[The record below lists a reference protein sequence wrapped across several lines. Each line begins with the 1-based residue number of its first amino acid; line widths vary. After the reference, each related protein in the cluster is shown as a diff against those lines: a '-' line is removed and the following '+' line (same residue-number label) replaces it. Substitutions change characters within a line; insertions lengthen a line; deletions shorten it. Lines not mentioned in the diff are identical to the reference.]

1 VSRVTAGLLP
11 FMNPGRALLRPA
23 LAAALLALP
32 GCRDEAAAP
41 TPVPAAPAPAP
52 SASTRPV
59 DQVVP
64 GELAEGADN
73 AFGLRIPR
81 RLVVK
86 ARFPE
91 AVFATGKV
99 APERVANYVRER
111 VAAERV
117 ETGPVKT
124 VFSKA
129 TLKNGTSKGPMR
141 IEVSHVGGVTQLLVR
156 DETRAPAKP
165 GLTEEER
172 WRELGL
178 TPKGELLN
186 PKRTE

>member
-1 VSRVTAGLLP
+1 MSPSGRV
-11 FMNPGRALLRPA
+11 LLRPI

-32 GCRDEAAAP
+32 GCREQVDDKPAP
-41 TPVPAAPAPAP
+41 APAARPAP
-52 SASTRPV
+52 SASARPV
-59 DQVVP
+59 DQVDP

-81 RLVVK
+81 RMVVK
-86 ARFPE
+86 ARFPG
-91 AVFATGKV
+91 AVFATGSV

-117 ETGPVKT
+117 ETGPAKT
-124 VFSKA
+124 VFSRA
-129 TLKNGTSKGPMR
+129 TLKSGASTGPMR

-156 DETRAPAKP
+156 DETRTPAKP

-172 WRELGL
+172 WKEIGL
-178 TPKGELLN
+178 TPKGELIN
-186 PKRTE
+186 PKHAE